1 MKNRGVG
8 RGFAAAG
15 ALGAAALLTMGLAAS
30 GEAGEPTVVSRGEL
44 TDLHTDVTSPFDGA
58 SAQVTLAS
66 SAAGATAT
74 LHVWGVAS
82 GAQDDTFG
90 AHLHTGAC
98 VTNSGPSA
106 GGHYNA
112 DAIAGT
118 SPVEVSDQT
127 EVWLDFTVNS
137 EGRGVATAVVPFTP
151 TPGTRSVVI
160 HAEPTN
166 HETGSAGARLAC
178 LPVGW

>member
-1 MKNRGVG
+1 MKNRRVG
-8 RGFAAAG
+8 RGYAAAG
-15 ALGAAALLTMGLAAS
+15 ALGAAALLAVAVAAP
-30 GEAGEPTVVSRGEL
+30 GEAGIPTVVSRGEL
-44 TDLHTDVTSPFDGA
+44 TDLHTDGTSPFDGA

-90 AHLHTGAC
+90 AHLHTGPC
-98 VTNSGPSA
+98 VTNSGASA

-112 DAIAGT
+112 DVMAGT
-118 SPVEVSDQT
+118 SPVKISHLT

-137 EGRGVATAVVPFTP
+137 NGLGLATAVVPFTP

-160 HAEPTN
+160 HAESTN
-166 HETGSAGARLAC
+166 HETGVAGARLAC
-178 LPVGW
+178 LPVVW